1 MVQLIESERK
11 IIQKEN
17 PKNTLTIASERKSS
31 GGSTYYVLG
40 DDYESLKILSRLRK
54 QSVKYIVEKMN

>member
-17 PKNTLTIASERKSS
+17 PKNTLTITSENKKS

-40 DDYESLKILSRLRK
+40 DDFDSLKILARLRK
-54 QSVKYIVEKMN
+54 QSIKQLTEKMN